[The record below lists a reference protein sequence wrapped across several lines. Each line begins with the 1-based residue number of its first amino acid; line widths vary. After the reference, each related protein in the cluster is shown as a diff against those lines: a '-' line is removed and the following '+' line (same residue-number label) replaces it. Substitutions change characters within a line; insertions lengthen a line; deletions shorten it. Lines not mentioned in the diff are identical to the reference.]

1 MSPDALLL
9 LTPTQLQP
17 VKGERRNQLI
27 TYLKSAGE
35 YPTLLHYLEVWL
47 GGDPH
52 LATLRQA
59 RAEVLVALGQL
70 EAALAELDALD
81 AERGMSAGRRTLRLD
96 ALVKIGAWEAAHAL
110 VDAEVQDPL
119 SQARLHGDLLL
130 QQGEWSQAVTT
141 YTIAGIDVNGEA
153 EPNLYAVRLALATGE
168 GQRAHAILQQLYER
182 RPEAATTPTHLRVER
197 EIAEQGHDHE
207 ALTRIDAEIERYR
220 DEQQRKLL
228 AILHLEPDDETRP
241 LIAERRIDVAPE
253 ACALLQANGGYT
265 GVTQPLLLPVPVE
278 PLAEIVL
285 EAYALLQK
293 HWGYADFRG
302 QQANVV
308 SNMLAGLNTLAVLP
322 TGAGKSLTYQL
333 PAFLLDGA
341 TIVVSPLIA
350 LMKDQVDGLPVGLRS
365 QATAINSSLRSDE
378 VAEVLAQV
386 REGRFKLVYVAPE
399 RLRQQAFVQALRQAG
414 IARFVVDEAHC
425 VSLWGLSFR
434 PDYLFLKRVL
444 HELGDP
450 PVLALTATATPETQ
464 LEIEAQFG
472 KLKLVSASIFR
483 SNLHFSVIQST
494 NGQAKE
500 LALIELCRQNRGAI
514 VVYARAR
521 DKCEELAA
529 ILRHNGIKA
538 AHYHAQVENRA
549 RVQEQFMR
557 GDVRVLVATIAFGMG
572 VDKADVRMIV
582 HYNLPQSIEA
592 YYQEAGRAGRDGRPA
607 ECVLLYTSSDK
618 GQLTSWLRQDALDKD
633 DLRVIYKTLRQYA
646 RHDVVAIHTDTL
658 LHSLPRRGDHQ
669 WWNETQLRVVLG
681 MLERVGLVVRHFD
694 LPTMMSVTLHT
705 RLNDPAFEQF
715 AGTLFLRESQRTSF
729 APLDTAVACGWRPDE
744 LEAHLLRWQAAG
756 ALSYQGT
763 ATDLLLELL
772 PPPADTAARIDRLLG
787 DYDDRQNA
795 RINAMAG
802 YAQGLNCR
810 HRALAKHFGELL
822 PACGGVCDI
831 CAGQVTAT
839 PSLSTAVDESLY
851 HALESWRRHTAQQR
865 GVPSYI
871 VFANAT
877 LRDIASVRPRTL
889 KALAAIRG
897 VGPKTLDQ
905 YGPAVLSVIA
915 AQGER

>member
-1 MSPDALLL
+1 MKSDLLLL

-17 VKGERRNQLI
+17 VKGERRNRLI
-27 TYLKSAGE
+27 AYLQNAGE

-59 RAEVLVALGQL
+59 RAEVLVALGQP

-81 AERGMSAGRRTLRLD
+81 AERGTTAGRRALRLD
-96 ALVKIGAWEAAHAL
+96 ALVKLGEWEAAHVL
-110 VDAEVQDPL
+110 IDLEVED
-119 SQARLHGDLLL
+119 STARARMHGDLLF
-130 QQGEWSQAVTT
+130 QQGEWSEAATA
-141 YTIAGIDVNGEA
+141 YTAAGIDLNGEA
-153 EPNLYAVRLALATGE
+153 DPNLYAVRLALAFGHAH
-168 GQRAHAILQQLYER
+168 RAHTILQQLYQR
-182 RPEAATTPTHLRVER
+182 KPEAATTRAHLHVER
-197 EIAEQGHDHE
+197 EIAEQRRDQQTI
-207 ALTRIDAEIERYR
+207 TRINAELARYR
-220 DEQQRKLL
+220 VEQQQSLL
-228 AILHLEPDDETRP
+228 ESLHLDPDDETSP
-241 LIAERRIDVAPE
+241 LIAERELVPVAVEHIAAGTVAP
-253 ACALLQANGGYT
+253 
-265 GVTQPLLLPVPVE
+265 
-278 PLAEIVL
+278 
-285 EAYALLQK
+285 EAYALLQT

-302 QQANVV
+302 QQAAVV
-308 SNMLAGLNTLAVLP
+308 SNMLAGRNTLAVLP
-322 TGAGKSLTYQL
+322 TGAGKSLCYQL

-350 LMKDQVDGLPVGLRS
+350 LMKDQVDGLPAGLRS
-365 QATAINSSLRSDE
+365 QATAINSSLRGDE
-378 VAEVLAQV
+378 VPEVLAQV
-386 REGRFKLVYVAPE
+386 RAGRFKLVYVAPE
-399 RLRQQAFVQALRQAG
+399 RLRQQSFVQALRQAG

-444 HELGDP
+444 HELGNP

-464 LEIEAQFG
+464 REIEAQFG
-472 KLKLVSASIFR
+472 QLKLVTASIFR
-483 SNLHFSVIQST
+483 SNLHFSVIQSA
-494 NGQAKE
+494 NSQAKE
-500 LALIELCRQNRGAI
+500 QALIELCHQNRGAI

-521 DKCEELAA
+521 DKCEALAA
-529 ILRHNGIKA
+529 MLRDNGIKA
-538 AHYHAQVENRA
+538 AHYHAQVDDRA

-557 GDVRVLVATIAFGMG
+557 GEVRVLVATIAFGMG

-592 YYQEAGRAGRDGRPA
+592 YYQEAGRAGRDGKPA

-633 DLRVIYKTLRQYA
+633 DLRMIYKTLRRYA

-658 LHSLPRRGDHQ
+658 LHALPRRGDHQ

-705 RLNDPAFEQF
+705 QLDEPDFKRF
-715 AGTLFLRESQRTSF
+715 AHTLFLRPAQRTSF
-729 APLDTAVACGWRPDE
+729 APLDTAEACEWRPDE
-744 LEAHLLRWQAAG
+744 LEARLLRWQASG

-763 ATDLLLELL
+763 ATDLLLQLL
-772 PPPADTAARIDRLLG
+772 PPPSDTAVRIDRLLG

-839 PSLSTAVDESLY
+839 PSLNVAVDESLY
-851 HALESWRRHTAQQR
+851 HALESWRRQTAQQR

-889 KALAAIRG
+889 KALSAIRG

-915 AQGER
+915 AQGEG